1 VDEAWSAGF
10 RHFPAASHQQGLVMT
25 RILASLALAVALAAP
40 VSAIAQS
47 TPQSLSPQAL
57 AAQNLAIASSVQQ
70 QLLACWRLPPGYQ
83 GRSISVRLAF
93 LGDGTL
99 DGDPHVVPDSLR
111 VAGKYP
117 ELMRSIAQAISRCVP
132 FAGLEELGALPG
144 ERFDIT
150 VHFSS

>member
-1 VDEAWSAGF
+1 
-10 RHFPAASHQQGLVMT
+10 MT
-25 RILASLALAVALAAP
+25 RILASLALTVALAAP
-40 VSAIAQS
+40 VSAIAQDTPPGS
-47 TPQSLSPQAL
+47 TPEDR
-57 AAQNLAIASSVQQ
+57 AAQNLAIAASVQH
-70 QLLACWRLPPGYQ
+70 QLLSCWHLPSGYQ

-99 DGDPHVVPDSLR
+99 DGDPHIVPESLR

-117 ELMRSIAQAISRCVP
+117 ELMRSIAQAISRCLP
-132 FAGLEELGALPG
+132 FSGLDELGALPG